1 MCLRTSSAL
10 ILLAAAAG
18 LAGCG
23 SDGGS
28 SPSPNASASA
38 SPAGAVMTCAIGAG
52 AALSPGCFIEKIA
65 GTGEIILYH
74 PDGGFRR
81 LIRNPA
87 DGALST
93 RDGAEPLL
101 MEASAQDVVQFTIGP
116 DRYRIPLA
124 LLNGAS

>member
-23 SDGGS
+23 GEGGS
-28 SPSPNASASA
+28 APSPNASASA
-38 SPAGAVMTCAIGAG
+38 SPSGAVMTCAIGAG
-52 AALSPGCFIEKIA
+52 AALSPGCFVEKVA
-65 GTGEIILYH
+65 ATNEIILYH

-81 LIRNPA
+81 LTRDRANGTLA
-87 DGALST
+87 T
-93 RDGAEPLL
+93 RDGAEPLVL
-101 MEASAQDVVQFTIGP
+101 EISPQDVVQFTIGA

-124 LLNGAS
+124 LLGGA